1 MTDEER
7 PVGISLVFLKVFS
20 VLNDMTQTYPE
31 SVLEDSDRLVVSR
44 REETL
49 AKMSELLHRSRPVV
63 SGKG

>member
-49 AKMSELLHRSRPVV
+49 AKMSELLHRNRPVV